1 MWWYMLCFNYARIIK
16 SKKQNTMT
24 TLAKRNYMTLD
35 NLFDEFFGNMPT
47 AWGKENGWNVPPVN
61 IHETSDGFHLELV
74 APGLK
79 KEDFKVNLDKGL
91 LTISYEKKDEV
102 ENSDYKTHRRE
113 FNFTSFKRSF
123 RVDDV
128 INVEN
133 IQAKYEDGVLKL
145 YLPKKEEVKALPK
158 EISIQ

>member
-1 MWWYMLCFNYARIIK
+1 MPNKLIQL
-16 SKKQNTMT
+16 KKTDMT
-24 TLAKRNYMTLD
+24 TLAKRNYRTLD
-35 NLFDEFFGNMPT
+35 NLFDEFFGNLPA

-61 IHETSDGFHLELV
+61 IHENNEGFHLELV

-91 LTISYEKKDEV
+91 LTISYEKKAES
-102 ENSDYKTHRRE
+102 ENNDYKTHRRE

-128 INVEN
+128 VNIET

>member
-1 MWWYMLCFNYARIIK
+1 
-16 SKKQNTMT
+16 MT
-24 TLAKRNYMTLD
+24 TLVKRNYRTFD
-35 NLFDEFFGNMPT
+35 NLFDEFFNSPSV
-47 AWGKENGWNVPPVN
+47 WGKENNWNVPAVN
-61 IHETSDGFHLELV
+61 IHENKDGFHLELV

-91 LTISYEKKDEV
+91 LTVSYEKKTETES

-113 FNFTSFKRSF
+113 FSVTSFKRSF
-123 RVDDV
+123 RVEDV
-128 INVEN
+128 VNSEA

-158 EISIQ
+158 EINIQ

>member
-1 MWWYMLCFNYARIIK
+1 
-16 SKKQNTMT
+16 MT
-24 TLAKRNYMTLD
+24 TLVKRNYRTID
-35 NLFDEFFGNMPT
+35 NLFDDIFSNLP
-47 AWGKENGWNVPPVN
+47 ASWGKDLGLTTPPVN
-61 IHETSDGFHLELV
+61 IHENEEGFHLELV

-79 KEDFKVNLDKGL
+79 KEDFKVNFDKGML
-91 LTISYEKKDEV
+91 SISYEKKS
-102 ENSDYKTHRRE
+102 ENETENKEYKTHRRE

-128 INVEN
+128 INADA
-133 IQAKYEDGVLKL
+133 IQARYENGVLKL